1 MYCMNEHISK
11 AGGDQ
16 SGGAM
21 GAWTGGVSI
30 EICPRQRAEIDSFL
44 FRLRTTRMT
53 KNRGPIAPIIAVG
66 LAVLIAGCAS
76 NPSPSEDSERIKESV
91 FLYTPDDMKA
101 TVDGCKANPTKEC
114 RNRMARVV
122 KAHVDAAK
130 VAQEEDRDW
139 PAKTFA
145 LLGLGGS
152 VGATQ
157 GGADDIAVGL
167 ALITGIESIFDIGED
182 DGGALQ
188 SGDIWERITA
198 RMNLPLDDYPLEA
211 VLADLDEY
219 REVAAGE

>member
-1 MYCMNEHISK
+1 M
-11 AGGDQ
+11 
-16 SGGAM
+16 
-21 GAWTGGVSI
+21 
-30 EICPRQRAEIDSFL
+30 
-44 FRLRTTRMT
+44 
-53 KNRGPIAPIIAVG
+53 PIIAFG
-66 LAVLIAGCAS
+66 LAILAAGCAS
-76 NPSPSEDSERIKESV
+76 NPSPSKDSKRIEESV
-91 FLYTPDDMKA
+91 FLYEPGDMKA
-101 TVDGCKANPTKEC
+101 TVDGCKAKPTKEC

-130 VAQEEDRDW
+130 VAQPEDRDW

-157 GGADDIAVGL
+157 GGAADIAVGL
-167 ALITGIESIFDIGED
+167 TLVQGIESIFGIGED

-198 RMNLPLDDYPLEA
+198 RMNLPLDEYPLEA
-211 VLADLDEY
+211 ALADLDEY